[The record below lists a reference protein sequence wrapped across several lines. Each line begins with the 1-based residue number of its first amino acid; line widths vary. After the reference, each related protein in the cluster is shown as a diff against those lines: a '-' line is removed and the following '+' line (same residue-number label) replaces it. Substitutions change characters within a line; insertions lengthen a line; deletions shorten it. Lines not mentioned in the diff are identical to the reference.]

1 MPHLPSTG
9 NACRDRHNHCGDGLI
24 HPGCVWEYVNALLCW
39 TRPAHPR
46 AVEMCSRFSCNEA
59 PVWVVS
65 LPLLSKAPGGFGAS
79 CYFLA
84 LPQMKKHW
92 STLMKQFVLIKLK
105 MEVHLSPVGGITGMA
120 QGCGVLLSRSQL
132 KILRGASLRKFKRS
146 SINHVYI

>member
-9 NACRDRHNHCGDGLI
+9 NASQDRYNCCGDVMI
-24 HPGCVWEYVNALLCW
+24 YPRCVWDYVNVLLRW

-46 AVEMCSRFSCNEA
+46 AAEICSRFSCNQA
-59 PVWVVS
+59 PIWIVS
-65 LPLLSKAPGGFGAS
+65 LPLLSKAWGRFGAS

-92 STLMKQFVLIKLK
+92 STLMKLFVLIKLK
-105 MEVHLSPVGGITGMA
+105 MEIHLSPVGGITGMA
-120 QGCGVLLSRSQL
+120 QGCGVLLSWSQL